1 MKTTVTSLILTIA
14 LAAFAPISRADSNG
28 NGIDEVGEI
37 ATNFTI
43 QQHNSSAPLRLS
55 DYAGS
60 VILLDYFAY
69 WCPYCRAQSPQ
80 IETAISDYYSVR
92 KGNSNG
98 VPVTV
103 ITVSFD
109 GGNPTYTDQLIA
121 QFGLDI
127 VADDFSLVSY
137 YQFGVQGQPYYVII
151 NGLTNSTSH
160 AAWQVLHRQG
170 SYGGTI
176 APIDTLRSVIEQ
188 VQAAPPIITNFRP
201 AAAGGFELTIP
212 GQLGRTNRVE
222 FSSNLTSWQTLTNVW
237 GTNAP
242 ITVRDAAQPVSNRF
256 YRVRRM

>member
-1 MKTTVTSLILTIA
+1 MKPIQAPLLIALA
-14 LAAFAPISRADSNG
+14 LAAFAPLSRADSNG
-28 NGIDEVGEI
+28 NGICEVGEI
-37 ATNFTI
+37 AANFTI

-80 IETAISDYYSVR
+80 IESAINEFYKAR
-92 KGNSNG
+92 NGNSNG

-109 GGNPTYTDQLIA
+109 GSNPSYTDQLIA

-137 YQFGVQGQPYYVII
+137 NEFGVVQQPFYVII
-151 NGLTNSTSH
+151 NGVTNSTSH
-160 AAWQVLHRQG
+160 PAWQVLHRQN
-170 SYGGTI
+170 SYGGNV
-176 APIDTLRSVIEQ
+176 APTNTLRGVIEQ
-188 VQAAPPIITNFRP
+188 VQAGPPLITNFQP
-201 AAAGGFELTIP
+201 AAAGGFEMTIP

-222 FSSNLTSWQTLTNVW
+222 FSTDLTNWQTLTNVW

-242 ITVRDAAQPVSNRF
+242 ITLRDSTPATGQRF
-256 YRVRRM
+256 YRVRRF